1 MIDLFKTE
9 LNCKFKKKKKRHFFW
24 NLGMRWRRAR
34 GEKGEGCETKAKAEG
49 WRRGLGGAA
58 RIVII

>member
-1 MIDLFKTE
+1 
-9 LNCKFKKKKKRHFFW
+9 
-24 NLGMRWRRAR
+24 MRWRRAR

-49 WRRGLGGAA
+49 WRRGLGGPA